1 MTLEKWGVGLSY
13 LRLILVRGSAVYTF
27 LTSQVDIRS
36 SLKSSLKDSI
46 NCVSVS
52 VKVQCNF
59 DSFISVKP
67 NAKNME
73 VLQT

>member
-1 MTLEKWGVGLSY
+1 MTLEKWGVSLSY

-59 DSFISVKP
+59 DSFIS